1 MSKKALITG
10 IAGQDGSYLA
20 ELLLGKGYK
29 VSGTVRRNSTPEHQI
44 SRIDDISENV
54 ETFYADLTD
63 VSSMT
68 RLVKKIQPD
77 VIFNLA
83 AQSHVRVSFEIPNY
97 TSQVNAEGALS
108 LFEIVRTESPETK
121 VYQASSSEMFGTNVD
136 PDGFQRES
144 TNMLPASPYGCAKLF
159 AFHAA
164 RTYRDSYNMHLSN
177 GILFN
182 HESPRRGSNFVTTK
196 IIRGAIHI
204 KNQISKELMLGNIES
219 SRDWGHSKD
228 YVAAMLAITEQPMAD
243 DYVIATGETRSI
255 KDLCEL
261 VFSSLNMN
269 WQDYVKFD
277 ARLLRPK
284 EVPMLKGDS
293 SKARK
298 VLGWEP
304 KITFEEMIFEMITFW
319 EKKEHQLRT

>member
-1 MSKKALITG
+1 MTKKALITG

-20 ELLLGKGYK
+20 ELLLDKGYE
-29 VSGTVRRNSTPEHQI
+29 VYGTVRRNSTPEHQI
-44 SRIDDISENV
+44 SRIDDISANV
-54 ETFYADLTD
+54 QTHYADLTD

-68 RLVKKIQPD
+68 RLVKQIQPD
-77 VIFNLA
+77 VVFNLA
-83 AQSHVRVSFEIPNY
+83 AQSHVRVSFEIPSY
-97 TSQVNAEGALS
+97 TSQVNAEGALN
-108 LFEIVRTESPETK
+108 LFEIIRTESPGSK
-121 VYQASSSEMFGTNVD
+121 IYQASSSEMFGTNVD
-136 PDGFQRES
+136 ADGYQRES
-144 TNMLPASPYGCAKLF
+144 TSMLPASPYGCAKLF

-164 RTYRDSYNMHLSN
+164 RTYRDSYGLHLSN

-196 IIRGAIHI
+196 IIRGAIQI
-204 KNQISKELMLGNIES
+204 KNKVSHELMLGNIES

-228 YVAAMLAITEQPMAD
+228 YVAAMLAITEQDQAD

-261 VFSSLNMN
+261 VFSSLNLE
-269 WQDYVKFD
+269 WQEYVKFD

-298 VLGWEP
+298 LLGWEP
-304 KITFEEMIFEMITFW
+304 KISFEEMISEMITFW
-319 EKKEHQLRT
+319 DEKESQSMR

>member
-20 ELLLGKGYK
+20 ELLLEKGYD
-29 VSGTVRRNSTPEHQI
+29 VFGTVRRNSTPEHQI

-54 ETFYADLTD
+54 QTFYADLTD

-68 RLVKKIQPD
+68 RLVKTIQPD

-108 LFEIVRTESPETK
+108 LFEIVRTESPHTK

-159 AFHAA
+159 AYHAA
-164 RTYRDSYNMHLSN
+164 RTYRDSYNIHLSN

-196 IIRGAIHI
+196 IIRGAIQI
-204 KNQISKELMLGNIES
+204 KNQLSNELMLGNIES

-228 YVAAMLAITEQPMAD
+228 YVAAMLAITEQEVAD

-255 KDLCEL
+255 RELCEL

-293 SKARK
+293 SKARQI
-298 VLGWEP
+298 LGWQP
-304 KITFEEMIFEMITFW
+304 KISFDEMIFEMINFW
-319 EKKEHQLRT
+319 EQKEHQLRL